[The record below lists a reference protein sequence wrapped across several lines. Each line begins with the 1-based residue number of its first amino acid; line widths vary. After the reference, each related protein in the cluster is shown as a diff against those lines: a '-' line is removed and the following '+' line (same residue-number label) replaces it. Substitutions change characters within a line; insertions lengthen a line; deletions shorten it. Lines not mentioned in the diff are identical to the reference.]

1 MKVNIFQKGRILM
14 DENKKKAPVV
24 CLPCGHFEITK
35 NCNTCR
41 YANRRDRKDDGRIH
55 CDGKYGG
62 YNFPENR
69 NGCFYWE
76 ED

>member
-1 MKVNIFQKGRILM
+1 MKDQ
-14 DENKKKAPVV
+14 NKKKVSVV

-41 YANRRDRKDDGRIH
+41 YANWRDTKSDGRVH
-55 CDGKYGG
+55 CDGPYGG

-69 NGCFYWE
+69 NGCFHWKE
-76 ED
+76 G